1 MRIFITGGTG
11 FIGSNLINELEK
23 YPWEVFATKRKNSR
37 SRIIIRNRNVRW
49 IEKDLSDMNAEDL
62 NGVDI
67 VLHLAAHSANIPY
80 DDLENCIKGNVTIPL
95 NFFKTAYKAGV
106 KKYIAAG
113 TCFEYGLSCANYEYV
128 PTDAPLLPI
137 GSYATSKAMA
147 SLAFREFASEEGVT
161 LKYLRIF
168 QVYGVGEEEGR
179 FWPSLCKA
187 AIRGDDFGMSN
198 GIQVRDFIS
207 VDEVVLQIISTIDA
221 FHELGQGFVVKN
233 IGTGVATELRV
244 FAQHWWDKLNAKG
257 ALKIGSHSMRPTDLI
272 RCVAKL

>member
-1 MRIFITGGTG
+1 MKIFITGCTG

-23 YPWEVFATKRKNSR
+23 YPWEVFANKRKNSK
-37 SRIIIRNRNVRW
+37 SRIMIRNPNIHWV
-49 IEKDLSDMNAEDL
+49 EKDISDINEADL

-67 VLHLAAHSANIPY
+67 VLHLVAHSANFPY
-80 DDLENCIKGNVTIPL
+80 DSLDNCIKGNVTSPL
-95 NFFKTAYKAGV
+95 KFFNVALKAGV

-113 TCFEYGLSCANYEYV
+113 TCFEYGLSCASYEYV
-128 PTDAPLLPI
+128 PSDAPLLPI
-137 GSYATSKAMA
+137 GPYATSKAMA

-187 AIRGDDFGMSN
+187 AIRGEDFEMSN
-198 GIQVRDFIS
+198 GMQVRDFIS
-207 VDEVVLQIISTIDA
+207 VDEVVLQIISTLGT
-221 FHELGQGFVVKN
+221 FHELGQGFVAKN

-257 ALKIGSHSMRPTDLI
+257 ALKIGTRSMRPTDII
-272 RCVAKL
+272 RCVAKI

>member
-1 MRIFITGGTG
+1 MRIFVTGGTG
-11 FIGSNLINELEK
+11 FIGSNLINQLEK
-23 YPWEVFATKRKNSR
+23 YPWEVFAIKRKSSR
-37 SRIIIRNRNVRW
+37 SRIIIRNQNVRW
-49 IEKDLSDMNAEDL
+49 IDKDLSDINAEDL

-80 DDLENCIKGNVTIPL
+80 DNLENCIKGNVTIPL
-95 NFFKTAYKAGV
+95 NFFKAAHKAGV

-187 AIRGDDFGMSN
+187 AIRGDDFGMSD
-198 GIQVRDFIS
+198 GLQVRDFIS

-221 FHELGQGFVVKN
+221 FHELDQGFLVKN

-257 ALKIGSHSMRPTDLI
+257 VLKIGSHTMRPTDLI
-272 RCVAKL
+272 RCVAQL